1 MQRVPGNRA
10 GLTPKTATAEYFSKW
25 RSSASVARG
34 VGLDAMGNEFM
45 AKAVSRSLSEVLS
58 LRQSGCALV
67 VQDHVQQ
74 GAVNFQAAAVVV
86 NQTSKFVHE
95 EADARTRRPIISAS
109 VSWLIF
115 AITAPR
121 RCKA

>member
-1 MQRVPGNRA
+1 
-10 GLTPKTATAEYFSKW
+10 
-25 RSSASVARG
+25 
-34 VGLDAMGNEFM
+34 
-45 AKAVSRSLSEVLS
+45 
-58 LRQSGCALV
+58 
-67 VQDHVQQ
+67 VQHHVQQ

-86 NQTSKFVHE
+86 NEAQTSKFVHE